1 MLSKIINLILCISN
15 PTFAPCSSSISI
27 PIGISSF
34 LVERNSDPFQKTK
47 SKTKPNQNQIKTAK
61 MVSPHRLKQFFRS
74 MYEVRHVIKM
84 LFPFPKTVLDLMK
97 IAAKTRI
104 PPRHYHWKVVVV
116 IRKKRKER
124 NTLSISIDNP
134 QTPPRVQQ
142 HPHKTWFSAPHQII
156 SARIRRAIPPHRGM

>member
-1 MLSKIINLILCISN
+1 MYFESN
-15 PTFAPCSSSISI
+15 VRPLL
-27 PIGISSF
+27 F
-34 LVERNSDPFQKTK
+34 LNIKSNWHLFLPLERNSDPFQKTK
-47 SKTKPNQNQIKTAK
+47 SKTKPNQSQTNTAK
-61 MVSPHRLKQFFRS
+61 MVSPLRLKQFFSS

-84 LFPFPKTVLDLMK
+84 LFSCPSAVLDIMT

-134 QTPPRVQQ
+134 QTPPRIQQ
-142 HPHKTWFSAPHQII
+142 HSHKTWFSAAH
-156 SARIRRAIPPHRGM
+156 